1 MKLRSKVLAS
11 FIVAILALTAV
22 AGTAFAADKL
32 PAKYE
37 EAAGGAVVD
46 GQTQQN
52 DVWIKVIGGGSVYGN
67 QEIAHATRSVD
78 ITFTGNCT
86 FDLQFIYNYDGG
98 WDIRPTTTETVDG
111 ELVKNFAMNGA
122 GSTWCEAVLNIT
134 NKTEGPLEVTRMEF
148 KDEAGNVLLTVGPE
162 RGGASAAAT
171 PKTGVV
177 STALFFGLGAAVLGT
192 GAVVLKKKENE

>member
-1 MKLRSKVLAS
+1 MKLRSKVLAG
-11 FIVAILALTAV
+11 FIVAVLALTMV

-32 PAKYE
+32 PAKFE
-37 EAAGGAVVD
+37 EAAGGGPVD
-46 GQTQQN
+46 GQTQNN

-78 ITFTGNCT
+78 ITITGKCSFT
-86 FDLQFIYNYDGG
+86 LEFIYNYDGG
-98 WDIRPTTTETVDG
+98 WGPAITSQETIDG
-111 ELVKNFAMNGA
+111 EKVYNFAMNGA
-122 GSTWCEAVLNIT
+122 GTTWCEAVVNLRD
-134 NKTEGPLEVTRMEF
+134 KTEGPLEITRMEF

-162 RGGASAAAT
+162 PAGGDAA

-192 GAVVLKKKENE
+192 GAVVLKKKEEE